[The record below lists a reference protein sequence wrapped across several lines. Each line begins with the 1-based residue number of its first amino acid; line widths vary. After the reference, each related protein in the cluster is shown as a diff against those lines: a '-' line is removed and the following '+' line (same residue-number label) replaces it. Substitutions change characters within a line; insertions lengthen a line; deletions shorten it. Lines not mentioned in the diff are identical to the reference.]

1 MSSAGDY
8 TVLRNILAEY
18 SFLGN
23 QAWTTSQPIVVTNT
37 TATTV
42 LGTGALVVQGGAS
55 ISGNISLGGTISGP
69 NFPSISKGFSTFG
82 GVGTNQV
89 IHPIGPYVD
98 TNYSVFL
105 AYKAPIGTGN
115 ITTALAYS
123 TLSVSSFVVTLAQ
136 TGSVYSWA
144 TMGQQVLS

>member
-8 TVLRNILAEY
+8 TILRNIIAEY

-37 TATTV
+37 TPATV

-69 NFPSISKGFSTFG
+69 NFPSISKGVSTFG
-82 GVGTNQV
+82 GAGTNQV
-89 IHPIGPYVD
+89 IHPIGPYTD

-105 AYKAPIGTGN
+105 TYKGPIGGPN
-115 ITTALAYS
+115 ITTALVHS

-136 TGSVYSWA
+136 SGATYSWA
-144 TMGQQVLS
+144 TMGQQVL